1 MKLFLLIIVIV
12 LAPASA
18 MTHNPLTAK
27 FELDV
32 LKEGALLNIST
43 SQTGLHQALIKYYP
57 KIDFSTI
64 SVRDYKK
71 LTVAYLKKH
80 LFLTTG
86 DTILKIGKGGIKLG
100 SHQTDLK
107 FLIENYPKNVENLEV
122 KIDAFRE
129 NENHHSV
136 FWWNKIS
143 GRSKVVL
150 SEKNDFQSAF
160 QGVEQVMLNASM
172 PTNGLWLLGLTSL
185 LSAIFVFYRKIGSC

>member
-1 MKLFLLIIVIV
+1 
-12 LAPASA
+12 
-18 MTHNPLTAK
+18 
-27 FELDV
+27 
-32 LKEGALLNIST
+32 
-43 SQTGLHQALIKYYP
+43 
-57 KIDFSTI
+57 
-64 SVRDYKK
+64 
-71 LTVAYLKKH
+71 
-80 LFLTTG
+80 
-86 DTILKIGKGGIKLG
+86 
-100 SHQTDLK
+100 
-107 FLIENYPKNVENLEV
+107 VENLEV